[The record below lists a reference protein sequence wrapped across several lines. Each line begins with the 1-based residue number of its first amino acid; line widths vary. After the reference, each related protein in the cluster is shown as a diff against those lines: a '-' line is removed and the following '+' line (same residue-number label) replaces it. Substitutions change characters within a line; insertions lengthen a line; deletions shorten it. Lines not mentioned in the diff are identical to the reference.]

1 MAGIGESTMG
11 RSCWRAITALVI
23 SLVIAGTAVAA
34 DPTLDVVKRRGEV
47 VCGVNGSLPG
57 FSLLNA
63 VKEWEGLDVDVCR
76 GVAAAVLGKADRVKF
91 TALSTQQ
98 RFEALHS

>member
-1 MAGIGESTMG
+1 MG
-11 RSCWRAITALVI
+11 KSCWRAITALVI
-23 SLVIAGTAVAA
+23 SLVSSSVISGPAAAA
-34 DPTLDVVKRRGEV
+34 DPTLDMVKRRGEL

-76 GVAAAVLGKADRVKF
+76 GVAAAVLGKADRV
-91 TALSTQQ
+91 
-98 RFEALHS
+98 